1 MSPLCS
7 WVTLVLL
14 NTFSTRFYSFLACF
28 RRNVL
33 ILLHKFLSF
42 VFITRLSSEVTSNE
56 KSDTTLLLRKV
67 FEAIGQPRNYQLS
80 PEVGQDKESK
90 EEQKRVEKTVHEDA
104 SLSLWEKG
112 RGEEDKQKA
121 EGSGEWVG
129 SRGHTLSTG
138 SRNASQNKGSRCR
151 S

>member
-1 MSPLCS
+1 MLK
-7 WVTLVLL
+7 
-14 NTFSTRFYSFLACF
+14 F
-28 RRNVL
+28 RRNMI

-42 VFITRLSSEVTSNE
+42 VFITRLSLEVTSKE
-56 KSDTTLLLRKV
+56 KSDTTLLMRKV

-80 PEVGQDKESK
+80 PEIGQDKESK
-90 EEQKRVEKTVHEDA
+90 QEEKRVGKTGHEDA
-104 SLSLWEKG
+104 SPSLWEKG
-112 RGEEDKQKA
+112 CGEKDKQKA

-129 SRGHTLSTG
+129 SRGYTLSTG

>member
-1 MSPLCS
+1 M
-7 WVTLVLL
+7 
-14 NTFSTRFYSFLACF
+14 
-28 RRNVL
+28 
-33 ILLHKFLSF
+33 
-42 VFITRLSSEVTSNE
+42 
-56 KSDTTLLLRKV
+56 RKV

-80 PEVGQDKESK
+80 PEVGQDKEGK
-90 EEQKRVEKTVHEDA
+90 QEEKRVWKTGHEDA

-112 RGEEDKQKA
+112 CGEEDKQKA

-138 SRNASQNKGSRCR
+138 SRNTSQNKGSRCR

>member
-1 MSPLCS
+1 MLK
-7 WVTLVLL
+7 
-14 NTFSTRFYSFLACF
+14 F
-28 RRNVL
+28 RRNVI
-33 ILLHKFLSF
+33 ILLHKFLSII
-42 VFITRLSSEVTSNE
+42 FITCLSSEVTSN
-56 KSDTTLLLRKV
+56 KKLDTTLLMRKV
-67 FEAIGQPRNYQLS
+67 SEAIGQPRNYQLS
-80 PEVGQDKESK
+80 PEVGQYKESK
-90 EEQKRVEKTVHEDA
+90 QEEKRVGKTGHEDA
-104 SLSLWEKG
+104 SPSLWEKG